1 MSKKTKNKPR
11 KQVKRQ
17 NPKFMY
23 SIFLFGLVGML
34 FYGTL
39 VLHDAYSKEDSL
51 DIRTSTTTDIGQG
64 DEIVLRFSTAVDGRF
79 DLSRVSIKPDLKI
92 KPLWINNKELKLKIE
107 GTPKINQ
114 EYTITV
120 SNIKTFWL
128 NLKKDLTFNFQAVKT
143 PAVVNVYPGNKQSEI
158 AYDTKIKIDLNEPL
172 SEKLFLEIDINPD
185 TDVEAKLSKDR
196 TSIQITPKENLIK
209 AQKYDLNISARRNQ
223 ESAEQGTEEEFS
235 KNLYSG
241 NFITKIPPR
250 VVYSFDKNGEPRATD
265 DLTWEI
271 PARISEGRYIDIDLT
286 HQVMSIFEDGLRK
299 GSYKVSTGKK
309 SMKTPTGTFKVFSKV
324 PRPWSAKYGLYMP
337 YYIGFTYQGHG
348 IHELPEWPS
357 GHKEG
362 ANHLGIPVSHG
373 CVRLGVGPAKVVYD
387 FSFKGMPV
395 VVHY

>member
-1 MSKKTKNKPR
+1 MSKKTK
-11 KQVKRQ
+11 KRQ

-34 FYGTL
+34 FYGAL
-39 VLHDAYSKEDSL
+39 ILHDAYSKEDSL
-51 DIRTSTTTDIGQG
+51 DIRTGTTTDIGQG
-64 DEIVLRFSTAVDGRF
+64 DEIVLKFSTAVDGRF
-79 DLSRVSIKPDLKI
+79 DLSRVSIEPDLKI
-92 KPLWINNKELKLKIE
+92 KPLWVNNKELKLEIK
-107 GTPKINQ
+107 GVPKINQ
-114 EYTITV
+114 EYTVTV

-128 NLKKDLTFNFQAVKT
+128 NLKKDLTFNFQAVRT
-143 PAVVNVYPGNKQSEI
+143 PSIVNVYPGNKQTEVI
-158 AYDTKIKIDLNEPL
+158 YDAKIKIDLNEPL

-185 TDVEAKLSKDR
+185 TDVEAILNEDR
-196 TSIQITPKENLIK
+196 TSIQITPKEGLAK
-209 AQKYDLNISARRNQ
+209 AQKYDISIDAKRNQ
-223 ESAEQGTEEEFS
+223 DSVDQDFAEGFS
-235 KNLYSG
+235 ENLYSG

-250 VVYSFDKNGEPRATD
+250 IVYSFNKNGEPNATD

-271 PARISEGRYIDIDLT
+271 PAQISEGRYIDIDLT

-299 GSYKVSTGKK
+299 GSYKVSTGKS

-324 PRPWSAKYGLYMP
+324 LRPWSAKYGLYMP

-357 GHKEG
+357 GYKEG

-373 CVRLGVGPAKVVYD
+373 CVRLGVGPAKLVYD
-387 FSFKGMPV
+387 FSVKGTPI